1 MAGAGPR
8 EATADDAAAV
18 AAIHMASRAATMPY
32 LPPQRRTVEQ
42 VTAWARDDLI
52 GHCRVWVAGPAEGPV
67 AYAALDGDH
76 LEHLYVHPDHL
87 RRGWGG
93 QLLTVAKQSSP
104 GHLWLHV
111 FQQNIAAIT
120 FYGAHGFDVVE
131 SSDGSRNME
140 LLPDLTMRWT
150 ASETRGPSASS

>member
-1 MAGAGPR
+1 
-8 EATADDAAAV
+8 
-18 AAIHMASRAATMPY
+18 
-32 LPPQRRTVEQ
+32 
-42 VTAWARDDLI
+42 
-52 GHCRVWVAGPAEGPV
+52 
-67 AYAALDGDH
+67 
-76 LEHLYVHPDHL
+76 
-87 RRGWGG
+87 
-93 QLLTVAKQSSP
+93 VAKQSSP

-120 FYGAHGFDVVE
+120 FYGAHGFGVVE